1 MPRRV
6 VGGLIQAAAPITDPA
21 APIDKV
27 RQAAIDAHIPLI
39 EEAGRR
45 GVQILGLEEIFN
57 GPYFCPSQDA
67 HWYDIA
73 ESVPGPTT
81 ELMGQYARKYQMAMV
96 VPVYEREQAGVYYNT
111 AAVYDSDGTYLGKY
125 RKNHIPHTS
134 GFWEKYFFKP
144 GNLGYPVFKTRF
156 ATIGV
161 YICYDRHFPE
171 GARLLG
177 LHGAEIVFNP
187 SATVAG
193 LSQYSVEARTA
204 GARGRQRLLHGLQQ
218 PRRHG
223 VALEHRTVLWLVLL
237 CRSARQLPRDGI
249 RRQGRTGR
257 GRDGSRHD
265 RGSASRL
272 AVLPRSPPRQ
282 LRTPRGAASMTL
294 LIKNGTIVT
303 ATDQY
308 KGDVFVDGEKITTIG
323 TSLTMS
329 ADRTID
335 ASGKYLFPGGI
346 DVHTHLDMPF
356 GGTTSADDFE
366 SGTIAAAHGGT
377 TTVVDFAIQY
387 HGQTLHH
394 AWETWMKKAE
404 GKAAIDYG
412 FHMIVTELTDQVEQ
426 EMDAL
431 VGQGV
436 TSFKLFMAYP
446 GVFMLDDASIFR
458 ALLRTGKNGG
468 TICMHAENGG
478 VIDVLVK
485 KALAEGKTAPKYH
498 ALTRPAR
505 AEAEATHRAI
515 AMAEIADVP
524 IYIVHLS
531 AAEALEMVTEA
542 RDRGLPAF
550 AETCPQYLF
559 LSYDNYEEPGFEG
572 AKYVMSPPLRPKET
586 QDRLWRGLAF
596 NDLQAISTDHCP
608 FCMKEQ
614 KTMGERDF
622 SKIPNGAP
630 GIETRM
636 SLVYDGGVKT
646 GRISLNR
653 FVELTSTS
661 PAKIFGLFPRKGTIA
676 PGSDADIVIF
686 DPEKKQRL
694 SAKTLHMNVDYNP
707 YEGREVTGVTETV
720 ISRGRVII
728 DKGSFTG
735 SAGAGSF
742 LRRSTRT

>member
-1 MPRRV
+1 
-6 VGGLIQAAAPITDPA
+6 
-21 APIDKV
+21 
-27 RQAAIDAHIPLI
+27 
-39 EEAGRR
+39 
-45 GVQILGLEEIFN
+45 
-57 GPYFCPSQDA
+57 
-67 HWYDIA
+67 
-73 ESVPGPTT
+73 
-81 ELMGQYARKYQMAMV
+81 MA
-96 VPVYEREQAGVYYNT
+96 
-111 AAVYDSDGTYLGKY
+111 
-125 RKNHIPHTS
+125 
-134 GFWEKYFFKP
+134 
-144 GNLGYPVFKTRF
+144 
-156 ATIGV
+156 
-161 YICYDRHFPE
+161 
-171 GARLLG
+171 
-177 LHGAEIVFNP
+177 
-187 SATVAG
+187 
-193 LSQYSVEARTA
+193 
-204 GARGRQRLLHGLQQ
+204 
-218 PRRHG
+218 
-223 VALEHRTVLWLVLL
+223 
-237 CRSARQLPRDGI
+237 
-249 RRQGRTGR
+249 
-257 GRDGSRHD
+257 
-265 RGSASRL
+265 
-272 AVLPRSPPRQ
+272 
-282 LRTPRGAASMTL
+282 TL
-294 LIKNGTIVT
+294 LIRNGIVIT
-303 ATDQY
+303 ATDLY
-308 KGDVFVDGEKITTIG
+308 EGDVFIDGEKIAAIG
-323 TSLTMS
+323 SSLQMS
-329 ADRTID
+329 ADRIID
-335 ASGKYLFPGGI
+335 AKRKYVLPGGI

-356 GGTTSADDFE
+356 GGTTSGDDFE

-377 TTVVDFAIQY
+377 TSIVDFAIQY
-387 HGQTLHH
+387 KGQTLHH

-412 FHMIVTELTDQVEQ
+412 FHMIITDLSDQVEE

-431 VGQGV
+431 VRQGI

-458 ALLRTGKNGG
+458 ALLRTGRNGG

-485 KALAEGKTAPKYH
+485 NALAEGKTAPKYH

-505 AEAEATHRAI
+505 AESEATHRAL
-515 AMAEIADVP
+515 ALAEMADVP

-559 LSYDNYEEPGFEG
+559 LSYDNYEEPGFNG

-586 QDRLWRGLAF
+586 QERLWRGLAF

-614 KTMGERDF
+614 KTLGKNDF

-636 SLVYDGGVKT
+636 SLVYDGGVRT

-686 DPEKKQRL
+686 DPEKKVRL
-694 SAKTLHMNVDYNP
+694 SQKTLHMKVDYSP
-707 YEGREVTGVTETV
+707 YEGREVTGVTDTV

-728 DKGSFTG
+728 DGGKFAGRAGSGSFIKRA
-735 SAGAGSF
+735 S
-742 LRRSTRT
+742 R